1 MRMKK
6 GDKHG
11 KVRVDDQFFFVK
23 AKSSFE
29 LISRGLLRS
38 EVSFISV
45 TSDAYS
51 VKQNNKR
58 VLCELFFL
66 VLRKQNCT
74 AILYHIYYL
83 YSEFTLLTQYIYNFF

>member
-29 LISRGLLRS
+29 LISRGFYCAQKSLSYRLR
-38 EVSFISV
+38 
-45 TSDAYS
+45 
-51 VKQNNKR
+51 
-58 VLCELFFL
+58 
-66 VLRKQNCT
+66 
-74 AILYHIYYL
+74 
-83 YSEFTLLTQYIYNFF
+83 LTHTV